1 MIINEEHINHREEI
15 LGYRMDDYE
24 SPKRGIDLNLQGL
37 VLGKEGLID
46 GITLVTLRYQHYRR

>member
-24 SPKRGIDLNLQGL
+24 SPKRGIDLEFTRVCPRKGGL
-37 VLGKEGLID
+37 N
-46 GITLVTLRYQHYRR
+46 

>member
-1 MIINEEHINHREEI
+1 
-15 LGYRMDDYE
+15 MDDYE